1 MAEFESVKP
10 PRIKVKK
17 KEALWLASLTDLTF
31 ILMAFFAL
39 MLSMSKPDRQRFDQ
53 VASAV
58 QVQNP
63 DAEKLANL
71 TVVAEDLE
79 KAIKQLKLEEDVRV
93 KIELNGLLLEFS
105 ERLVFP
111 SGSAQASPSFAA
123 TTDKLLR
130 ILSRAPDRYVVNIEG
145 HTDDLP
151 IQSKNFKSNWELSA
165 ARGITLLKLL
175 QERGL
180 DEKRMRIQAL
190 AHTQPKVPIEG
201 KSGQSLQDARR
212 ANRRVVI
219 RLD

>member
-1 MAEFESVKP
+1 MAEFDSARP
-10 PRIKVKK
+10 PRIRVKK
-17 KEALWLASLTDLTF
+17 KESLWLASLTDLSF
-31 ILMAFFAL
+31 ILLAFFAL
-39 MLSMSKPDRQRFDQ
+39 MLSMSKPDRQQYDQ

-58 QVQNP
+58 QPQNK
-63 DAEKLANL
+63 AGEKLANL

-93 KIELNGLLLEFS
+93 RIDLNGLLLEFS

-111 SGSAQASPSFAA
+111 SGSAQASPAFET
-123 TTDKLLR
+123 TTDRILR
-130 ILSRAPDRYVVNIEG
+130 ILSQAPDRYVITIEG

-151 IQSKNFKSNWELSA
+151 IRTKNFKSNWELSA

-175 QERGL
+175 QGRGL
-180 DEKRMRIQAL
+180 DEKRMRIQAV

-201 KSGQSLQDARR
+201 KSGQSLQEARR